1 VTMRSADIARLVALA
16 TIWSL
21 SFVFMR
27 VLVPVLGPLWTAALR
42 VLIAGVA
49 LVAWFAVIR
58 LDADVRRHWRAYLLV
73 GTVNS
78 ALPFAL
84 FAYAAQ
90 RLPASYLVILNAA
103 APMFAA
109 VAAAIWLDDRLTPT
123 KVAGLAVGAAGVALV
138 SRAGPLVLD
147 APVALAIAASLG
159 AALCYG
165 LAGVWL
171 KRNGAGMK
179 PVAIAGWSQLFA
191 AFVLVPLATTTA
203 APGPFTALAVADL
216 LALALLCSS
225 VAYLLYYRLI
235 ADVGPTRAMTVTFLM
250 PALGMAWGAL
260 FLDERVTVVMLAGA
274 GLILAGTAAV
284 LGLVPA
290 RPAWRARPN
299 RR

>member
-1 VTMRSADIARLVALA
+1 MTMRSADIARLVALA

-49 LVAWFAVIR
+49 LVAWFAATR

-73 GTVNS
+73 GTLNS

-109 VAAAIWLDDRLTPT
+109 VAAALWLDDRLSPT

-138 SRAGPLVLD
+138 SRAGPLAPD
-147 APVALAIAASLG
+147 AGVALAIAASLA

-171 KRNGAGMK
+171 KRNGAGVK
-179 PVAIAGWSQLFA
+179 PVAVAGWSQVFA
-191 AFVLVPLATTTA
+191 AFILVPLATTTD
-203 APGPFTALAVADL
+203 APGPITALAVADM
-216 LALALLCSS
+216 LALALLCSG

-235 ADVGPTRAMTVTFLM
+235 ADVGPTRAMTTTFLM
-250 PALGMAWGAL
+250 PAFGMTWGAL
-260 FLDERVTVVMLAGA
+260 FLGERVTLPMIAGA
-274 GLILAGTAAV
+274 ALIVAGTVAV
-284 LGLVPA
+284 LRAPGA
-290 RPAWRARPN
+290 RLADA
-299 RR
+299 

>member
-1 VTMRSADIARLVALA
+1 MRSADIARLVALA

-49 LVAWFAVIR
+49 LVAWFAATR

-73 GTVNS
+73 GTLNS

-109 VAAAIWLDDRLTPT
+109 VAAALWLDDRLSPT

-138 SRAGPLVLD
+138 SRAGPLAPD
-147 APVALAIAASLG
+147 AGVALAIAASLA

-171 KRNGAGMK
+171 KRNGAGVK
-179 PVAIAGWSQLFA
+179 PVAVAGWSQVFA
-191 AFVLVPLATTTA
+191 AFILVPLATTTD
-203 APGPFTALAVADL
+203 APGPITALAVADM
-216 LALALLCSS
+216 LALALLCSG

-235 ADVGPTRAMTVTFLM
+235 ADIGPTRAMTVTFLM
-250 PALGMAWGAL
+250 PALGMTWGAL
-260 FLDERVTVVMLAGA
+260 FLGERVTVVMLAGA
-274 GLILAGTAAV
+274 ALILVGTAAV

-290 RPAWRARPN
+290 RVAWRARAN